1 MTLAELRFYAE
12 LNDFLAP
19 EWRKRAFPYACA
31 RQSTVRNVIQALGVP
46 RAAVA
51 LILANGIAVDF
62 GYRVKNGDRISVY
75 PRFATLDVTP
85 MGRCNAG
92 ASRR

>member
-19 EWRKRAFPYACA
+19 EWRKRAFPYACT
-31 RQSTVRNVIQALGVP
+31 RQATVRNLIDALGVP

-51 LILANGIAVDF
+51 LVLANGIAVDF
-62 GYRVKNGDRISVY
+62 GYRVQNGDRISVY

-85 MGRCNAG
+85 MRQRHSG

>member
-1 MTLAELRFYAE
+1 MTLAQLRFYAE

-19 EWRKRAFPYACA
+19 EWRQCAFPYACA
-31 RQSTVRNVIQALGVP
+31 RHATVRNVVEALGVP
-46 RAAVA
+46 HTAVA
-51 LILANGIAVDF
+51 LILANGLPEDF
-62 GYRVKNGDRISVY
+62 DYPVQNGDRISVY

-85 MGRCNAG
+85 VRQCNSG

>member
-1 MTLAELRFYAE
+1 MTLADLRFYGG

-19 EWRKRAFPYACA
+19 EWRQRTFPYACA
-31 RQSTVRNVIQALGVP
+31 RQATVRNVIDVLGIP

-51 LILANGIAVDF
+51 LIVANGVAVDF
-62 GYRVKNGDRISVY
+62 GYPIRNGDRISVY

-85 MGRCNAG
+85 MGQCNAG
-92 ASRR
+92 ASRQ